1 MSRSEVGPG
10 PCILMAR
17 QEIGARTTLSETD
30 SGVLRYGSLL
40 GLPFC
45 VMRCSV
51 CVCVCVCVCVV
62 SCTIVLRP

>member
-1 MSRSEVGPG
+1 
-10 PCILMAR
+10 MAR
-17 QEIGARTTLSETD
+17 QEIGAQTTLSETD

-40 GLPFC
+40 GLPFR